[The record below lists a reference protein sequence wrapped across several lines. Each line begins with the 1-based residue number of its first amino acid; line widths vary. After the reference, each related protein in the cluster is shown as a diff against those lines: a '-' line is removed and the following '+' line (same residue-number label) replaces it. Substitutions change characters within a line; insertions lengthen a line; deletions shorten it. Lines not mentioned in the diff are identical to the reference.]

1 MPKPDNL
8 IDKRMANAL
17 FKGAR
22 ANAGTRMALGINGRV
37 GLKAVEKIM
46 GGLWVGG
53 NAWLTPDA
61 LIFEP
66 NALNKGLHADAES
79 LRVVLALRDVMNVG
93 WRKGIATSIID
104 IETGEETLS
113 LRCYNSKRFAG
124 SIRKAAEAAQ
134 AA

>member
-17 FKGAR
+17 FKGAK
-22 ANAGTRMALGINGRV
+22 ANAGSRMMLGINGRV

-53 NAWLTPDA
+53 NAWLTPEA
-61 LIFEP
+61 IIFEP
-66 NALNKGLHADAES
+66 NMLNRGMHADAET
-79 LRVVLALRDVMNVG
+79 LRVELALDTVTDVR

-104 IETGEETLS
+104 ITAGEEKLS
-113 LRCYNSKRFAG
+113 LRCYNSRRFADA
-124 SIRKAAEAAQ
+124 IRTAVKACQSA
-134 AA
+134 